1 MSAFAP
7 DARGL
12 NAKNPYQIVDLEDTI
27 MVRVNE
33 PDGKAGKEN
42 AALNLAAT
50 VTSDA
55 ADCGDDGCLLLLMF
69 CLASMQNADTQP
81 DADMTHSSLT
91 HI

>member
-7 DARGL
+7 DACGF
-12 NAKNPYQIVDLEDTI
+12 NAENPYQIVGLEDTI
-27 MVRVNE
+27 MVRMNE
-33 PDGKAGKEN
+33 PEGKAGKEN

-50 VTSDA
+50 VTSDP

>member
-12 NAKNPYQIVDLEDTI
+12 NAKNPYQIVGLEDTI
-27 MVRVNE
+27 MVRRKGPE
-33 PDGKAGKEN
+33 GKAGKEN

-50 VTSDA
+50 VTSDPP
-55 ADCGDDGCLLLLMF
+55 DCGDDGCLLLLMF
-69 CLASMQNADTQP
+69 CLASMQNADMQP

>member
-7 DARGL
+7 DACGF
-12 NAKNPYQIVDLEDTI
+12 NAKNPYQIVGLEETI
-27 MVRVNE
+27 MVRRKGPE
-33 PDGKAGKEN
+33 GKAGKEN

-55 ADCGDDGCLLLLMF
+55 DGCLLLLMF